1 MATISIATD
10 TVDILET
17 AQSPKEFSHLGK
29 ALLEAEKL
37 MDKGVVMNKGV
48 ITVYETAE
56 DFL

>member
-37 MDKGVVMNKGV
+37 MKKGVVINKGV

>member
-17 AQSPKEFSHLGK
+17 AQSPKEFNHLGK

-37 MDKGVVMNKGV
+37 MKEGVVINKGV